1 MKFIDKVI
9 YKEIKPHRAHLLFVV
24 ILMLLIVGFE
34 ALSPWPY
41 KFLIDNVLGNE
52 PITSDSIGK
61 ILVKWLHAPIAIGFF
76 VVFLYFMTE
85 IFLSVFEYF
94 KSLIMKKVI
103 RDIVFDFS
111 KAAFS
116 NLEAFNIGFYRQ
128 QSIGD
133 YIYRLSYDVNAL
145 GEYIED
151 GILPIIT
158 SSLYLIVTTIIMFLI
173 SVKLTLLSL
182 VALPF
187 LTIGLYLFNKKLDTA
202 TKYSERW
209 NSSVFSYIDQAL
221 SQLRIIQAFTQE
233 KKTGK
238 KFSSKLHT
246 SLESDIHMY
255 KLNFL
260 LNLVVGI
267 IIALSYA
274 IIIAN
279 GITDVHIGAITT
291 GLLVVFIFYLDNL
304 TSPILSIIFATS
316 IIKQTHVKISRM
328 HEFFADK
335 SHLIDHGSI
344 TDIQKS
350 GIYFHNVTLL
360 SEHNEPIL
368 KNITFSLE
376 ENTLTVFIGVSGS
389 GKSSIISLIPRLIND
404 PSEGTIYIG
413 EHDIKE
419 YSVHSLRETIS
430 YTPQDIILFNDTI
443 YNNIIFGNPAAT
455 RQDVINAAKLAC
467 AHEFIE
473 KHPLKYNFM
482 VGEGGNFLSG
492 GQRQRILLARTFV
505 KSAKIVILDEPLSFL
520 DLKTRLEVWENIQEY
535 AKGKTVIIVTNI
547 MDVISKADQVIV
559 INEGRIIHTGKHNE
573 LLKHPKYYNLLV
585 KTG

>member
-9 YKEIKPHRAHLLFVV
+9 YKEIKPHRSHLLFVIV
-24 ILMLLIVGFE
+24 LMLLTVGFE

-52 PITSDSIGK
+52 PITSDSVGR
-61 ILVKWLHAPIAIGFF
+61 ILVKWLHDPIAIGFF
-76 VVFLYFMTE
+76 VVFLYFITE
-85 IFLSVFEYF
+85 ILLSIFEYF
-94 KSLIMKKVI
+94 KSFIMKKVI

-111 KAAFS
+111 KAAFN

-151 GILPIIT
+151 GVLPIIT
-158 SSLYLIVTTIIMFLI
+158 SSLYLIVTTVIMFFI

-182 VALPF
+182 IALPF
-187 LTIGLYLFNKKLDTA
+187 LTVGLYFFNKKLDTA

-221 SQLRIIQAFTQE
+221 NQLRVIQAFTQE

-238 KFSSKLHT
+238 RFASKLHT

-255 KLNFL
+255 RLNFL
-260 LNLVVGI
+260 LNLLVGV
-267 IIALSYA
+267 IIALSYS

-304 TSPILSIIFATS
+304 TSPVLSIIFATS
-316 IIKQTHVKISRM
+316 IIRQTHVKISRM
-328 HEFFADK
+328 HEFFANK
-335 SHLIDHGSI
+335 SHLLDKGSI
-344 TDIQKS
+344 TNIENPS
-350 GIYFHNVTLL
+350 IHFRNVTLR
-360 SEHNEPIL
+360 SEQNDPIL
-368 KNITFSLE
+368 KNVTFSLD
-376 ENTLTVFIGVSGS
+376 ENTLTVLIGVSGS

-404 PSEGTIYIG
+404 PSEGKIHIG
-413 EHDIKE
+413 NHDIND
-419 YSVHSLRETIS
+419 YSVKSLREAIS

-443 YNNIIFGNPAAT
+443 YNNIVFGNPNAS
-455 RQDVINAAKLAC
+455 RQDVIQAAKLAC

-473 KHPLKYNFM
+473 KHPLRYDFM

-505 KSAKIVILDEPLSFL
+505 KPAKIVILDEPLSFL
-520 DLKTRLEVWENIQEY
+520 DLETRLRVWKNIQQH

-547 MDVISKADQVIV
+547 VDVISKADQVIV
-559 INEGRIIHTGKHNE
+559 INEGKIIHTGKHNE

-585 KTG
+585 RTG